1 MKIKKMNKN
10 IVKNWTIY
18 LIFAVLLVLNSCSN
32 FLSFEE
38 NETNKTVVK
47 NDKCTIT
54 VSSDFSES
62 EGLFSRA
69 AFPNFVLSSETLYF
83 AEISY
88 TSSSSKKW
96 LGEDSVCETA
106 VAIKN
111 NYSDEIR
118 FVFCVPKETSL
129 YTLTLYAC
137 PKQTESQISA
147 VKNSA
152 FAQGSATFTLSA
164 GQKSLAS
171 SLNIELKPQ
180 ETSGTGKVNLPLS
193 FDSSLGITAAKVN
206 VTKDGVSD
214 SSGNNYGFKIVVSG
228 TDAMLSAENVPAG
241 TYLAIMKFYK
251 STTDFSSLNEVAV
264 NSAIQQVSVYSGMT
278 TDCWF
283 VDGKKHGAAG
293 ADGTFTPSALE
304 LAKYDFTELYVCGT
318 DGGGEYGGKRS
329 FYVSS
334 NFGSSVPAASDTDGD
349 GSMTNPFATV
359 QKAVDKIAAA
369 GDTSKKYTVYVDGTV
384 TADSSDDFKVAEN
397 GKTFIYI
404 NPTNQLDLTIKGFSQ
419 DSKAVLNANQNDNS
433 DGNVLEA
440 NNNVSLTLENLKITG
455 GKRNGAGGGI
465 CFENGNLTLK
475 NCVVTNNTTYDS
487 GGGILFCGN
496 AELIIEDSEISKNSV
511 ESNYSYGGGGIC
523 AFGNIT
529 IKKSTVFNNSVLD
542 DSAAGGG
549 LYFGYD
555 NEPSAVNIQD
565 SQIYSN
571 SAKDGGA
578 IGIESGLVTLSN
590 CEISINSATSN
601 GGAIFIKTIN
611 QITEAKLTIKENVS
625 IDLNTSKENGGAIYA
640 TTDTSKAAGKYS
652 YVYIGEDENTGG
664 IVITGNNAAERGG
677 AFYGAD
683 NARFVMNAGEVSE
696 NYSTGSDSGD
706 GGGAMFIWGGSTTN
720 YSTFIMNGGVISGNM
735 AKNNGCGGAVHIDHD
750 TGGKA
755 AFIMKGGLLSG
766 NKAADENGNGS
777 KLGGAIYVKNGGQIK
792 LSGSAVIDVSEES
805 DNCNDIYLGI
815 NDESVQQK
823 ITIIGKLAPGNNAA
837 AGNPKYTARIT
848 PGKYTVGTILIAA
861 DSGVTLEDKVGKFC
875 VTGNDDSDEWFITTE
890 GKLSKPTAISSL
902 SSTPDFSIYPKL
914 TVSTGDEMKSLA
926 DWVNAG
932 NNMEGVTFTLQD
944 NVTIDSMIGFM
955 TSDGAKKF
963 EGTFDGN
970 GNTITSNVELDSI
983 FCFVE
988 GGEIKN
994 VISEGKFLKAGIAS
1008 YLKNGIIENCKNNA
1022 MISATDSVG
1031 GIVIQLQEG
1040 GKIKNCINNGK
1051 VAGTNCVGGIAGEP
1065 FEDGSILNCINLGEI
1080 ENTGS
1085 GEAGGIAGY
1094 NYKGV
1099 IDNCVNV
1106 GQITGSSDDRV
1117 GAIAGYNWSDEYI
1130 KKAYYLKGSANRAV
1144 GNRVAVNTTFSFD
1157 SPSDELITKLN
1168 AWVTANSTETEK
1180 YLEWKI
1186 VDGNPSLVY
1195 E

>member
-18 LIFAVLLVLNSCSN
+18 LILAVLLILNSCSN

-38 NETNKTVVK
+38 NGTKKNAVQ

-54 VSSDFSES
+54 VSSNFSES

-106 VAIKN
+106 IPIKN

-152 FAQGSATFTLSA
+152 FAQGSTAFTLSA
-164 GQKSLAS
+164 GQKSLYS

-180 ETSGTGKVNLPLS
+180 ETSGTGSVKLPLS
-193 FDSSLGITAAKVN
+193 FDSALGIVAAKVN

-214 SSGNNYGFKIVVSG
+214 SSGNNYGFEIEVSG
-228 TDAMLSAENVPAG
+228 NSARLFAENAPAG

-251 STTDFSSLNEVAV
+251 SATDFSSLNEVSV
-264 NSAIQQVSVYSGMT
+264 NSAVQQISVYSGMT
-278 TDCWF
+278 SDCWF

-304 LAKYDFTELYVCGT
+304 LTKYDFTELYVLGSDAASGEK
-318 DGGGEYGGKRS
+318 DGKLV
-329 FYVSS
+329 FY
-334 NFGSSVPAASDTDGD
+334 NEEHFGSSIPTITNVNGGD

-359 QKAVDKIAAA
+359 QKAVDKIATA
-369 GDTSKKYTVYVDGTV
+369 GDTSKKYTIYVDGTV

-523 AFGNIT
+523 AFGNIA

-565 SQIYSN
+565 SKIYSN

-590 CEISINSATSN
+590 CEININSATSN

-625 IDLNTSKENGGAIYA
+625 IDLNTSKENG
-640 TTDTSKAAGKYS
+640 
-652 YVYIGEDENTGG
+652 
-664 IVITGNNAAERGG
+664 R
-677 AFYGAD
+677 
-683 NARFVMNAGEVSE
+683 
-696 NYSTGSDSGD
+696 
-706 GGGAMFIWGGSTTN
+706 
-720 YSTFIMNGGVISGNM
+720 
-735 AKNNGCGGAVHIDHD
+735 
-750 TGGKA
+750 
-755 AFIMKGGLLSG
+755 
-766 NKAADENGNGS
+766 
-777 KLGGAIYVKNGGQIK
+777 
-792 LSGSAVIDVSEES
+792 
-805 DNCNDIYLGI
+805 
-815 NDESVQQK
+815 
-823 ITIIGKLAPGNNAA
+823 
-837 AGNPKYTARIT
+837 
-848 PGKYTVGTILIAA
+848 
-861 DSGVTLEDKVGKFC
+861 
-875 VTGNDDSDEWFITTE
+875 
-890 GKLSKPTAISSL
+890 
-902 SSTPDFSIYPKL
+902 
-914 TVSTGDEMKSLA
+914 
-926 DWVNAG
+926 
-932 NNMEGVTFTLQD
+932 
-944 NVTIDSMIGFM
+944 
-955 TSDGAKKF
+955 
-963 EGTFDGN
+963 
-970 GNTITSNVELDSI
+970 
-983 FCFVE
+983 
-988 GGEIKN
+988 
-994 VISEGKFLKAGIAS
+994 
-1008 YLKNGIIENCKNNA
+1008 
-1022 MISATDSVG
+1022 
-1031 GIVIQLQEG
+1031 
-1040 GKIKNCINNGK
+1040 
-1051 VAGTNCVGGIAGEP
+1051 
-1065 FEDGSILNCINLGEI
+1065 
-1080 ENTGS
+1080 
-1085 GEAGGIAGY
+1085 
-1094 NYKGV
+1094 YK
-1099 IDNCVNV
+1099 
-1106 GQITGSSDDRV
+1106 
-1117 GAIAGYNWSDEYI
+1117 
-1130 KKAYYLKGSANRAV
+1130 
-1144 GNRVAVNTTFSFD
+1144 
-1157 SPSDELITKLN
+1157 
-1168 AWVTANSTETEK
+1168 
-1180 YLEWKI
+1180 
-1186 VDGNPSLVY
+1186 
-1195 E
+1195 